1 MKQLT
6 ESVYWLRSA
15 VGARCYWL
23 EADDRVA
30 IIDPGLLPGLS
41 RLTDE
46 LRRGGRSPN
55 QVTDI
60 LLTHHDSDHAQTAA
74 TWQKRNGARV
84 WLGIEDVAMIGV
96 AKGPHHGRE
105 GREVFHF
112 PDGRELT
119 LPVNSPLLFFIQ
131 RLRDEAHR
139 FAIGAHRQ
147 KRAKAMGASPLD
159 EVPGIGPARK
169 KALLMHFGTARAI
182 RNASLEDLQRA
193 PGVSAATAQA
203 VYDFYHG

>member
-15 VGARCYWL
+15 VGGRCYWL

-84 WLGIEDVAMIGV
+84 WLGIEDVAVLARAADPSSRIRRLSSRLVHVELPDRIQPIVGDTELWPGLTALHTPSHTPGHHCFRWRDV
-96 AKGPHHGRE
+96 LFVGDAARAKNGRLVPSPAWQMSDL
-105 GREVFHF
+105 RRS
-112 PDGRELT
+112 PAELARLRA
-119 LPVNSPLLFFIQ
+119 LPVTWYC
-131 RLRDEAHR
+131 
-139 FAIGAHRQ
+139 
-147 KRAKAMGASPLD
+147 
-159 EVPGIGPARK
+159 PGHSDPTR
-169 KALLMHFGTARAI
+169 R
-182 RNASLEDLQRA
+182 R
-193 PGVSAATAQA
+193 
-203 VYDFYHG
+203 